1 MEETWRRVCQGLSEP
16 DVGDLERRQD
26 EVKVEADFEISHSGS
41 EPFRGAF
48 SFLMNVVLSVT
59 QTCLVTEA
67 SATKPNEFFSLSR
80 SFPVIRTV
88 FQAERWP
95 ECPTAPV
102 RNPNLTNE

>member
-48 SFLMNVVLSVT
+48 SFPVKEVLSVIRIYVPFRKYVSECRKT
-59 QTCLVTEA
+59 
-67 SATKPNEFFSLSR
+67 NG
-80 SFPVIRTV
+80 VIPLLHDHLRY
-88 FQAERWP
+88 F
-95 ECPTAPV
+95 
-102 RNPNLTNE
+102 LHYFK